1 MFQLF
6 KQRDF
11 GELFNDTFSFF
22 KQKGKNYMGNY
33 LKVTAFFLILL
44 VVLIFIMSKFY
55 FGVIFSGMDTS
66 AVQNDY
72 IEQYFEN
79 NIGLILGMGTLI
91 FIVIIL
97 ISLIQISYPVFYLK
111 LLENNGNYQ
120 PKASEISKQIRQ
132 NFGRL
137 VVFFILTLFIV
148 GIASMIALT
157 ISALLIFVLVGLFL
171 LLLLI
176 PYINGVVYLSFYH
189 YMSHPNIGYF
199 DALGFA
205 ISTIHNN
212 FWRVIGS
219 NLLITLIIQILVS
232 IISMI
237 PYMFFF
243 VSMFTTLSS
252 GEVNDPSDMNGMLYA
267 LAATYAVVLLVSF
280 ILNNI
285 VIVNFGLIYYGER
298 ERIENRSARNE
309 LDEIGLDA

>member
-22 KQKGKNYMGNY
+22 KQKGKNYLGNY
-33 LKVTAFFLILL
+33 LKVTALFLVLL

-55 FGVIFSGMDTS
+55 FGVIFSGLDT

-72 IEQYFEN
+72 MEQYFEN
-79 NIGLILGMGTLI
+79 NIGLILGMGALI
-91 FIVIIL
+91 FIVIVL

-132 NFGRL
+132 NFGKL
-137 VVFFILTLFIV
+137 VVFFLLTFFIV
-148 GIASMIALT
+148 GIASAIALT
-157 ISALLIFVLVGLFL
+157 IATLLIFVLIGLFL
-171 LLLLI
+171 LLILV
-176 PYINGVVYLSFYH
+176 PYINGIIYLSFYH
-189 YMSHPNIGYF
+189 YMSHRSIGYF

-205 ISTIHNN
+205 FSTIHNN

-219 NLLITLIIQILVS
+219 NLLITVIIQILVS

-252 GEVNDPSDMNGMLYA
+252 GQITDPSDMSGMMYA
-267 LAATYAVVLLVSF
+267 LAATYAVVLLISF
-280 ILNNI
+280 LLNNI